1 MGSLLYKSVAKTGVE
16 KLTPKT
22 NNFWALEAIDI
33 DGNLRK
39 MSEFQNR
46 KALIVV
52 NVALEM
58 YKKYKSRG
66 LEILAFPSNQFMGQ
80 EPWDPPQIKE
90 FVVTKFGVD
99 FVLFGKVNVNGEDC
113 HEIYKYLRN
122 NSPLY
127 DPKTG
132 NSKQIPWNFA
142 KFLIQSDGTVH
153 SFYGPKTEPKEIEP
167 VLEKLL

>member
-1 MGSLLYKSVAKTGVE
+1 
-16 KLTPKT
+16 
-22 NNFWALEAIDI
+22 
-33 DGNLRK
+33 
-39 MSEFQNR
+39 
-46 KALIVV
+46 
-52 NVALEM
+52 M

-132 NSKQIPWNFA
+132 NAKQIPWNFA

-167 VLEKLL
+167 ELEKLL